1 MPELNFQ
8 HNYSSQCH
16 TILQK
21 SFEYAYLLLNKPFL
35 LLSMLKTGLL
45 FNILG
50 IFFFSVFF
58 QKMNWKFQRTAFIWN
73 RNHLYHK
80 CYKHML

>member
-1 MPELNFQ
+1 MYFKMHFYDAEAEFQ

-21 SFEYAYLLLNKPFL
+21 SFEYAYLLLNKHFL

-50 IFFFSVFF
+50 IFFFFSIFPKDELKVP
-58 QKMNWKFQRTAFIWN
+58 KNSIYLK
-73 RNHLYHK
+73 
-80 CYKHML
+80 